1 MGKIYL
7 YLGKRDKKGIKVL
20 TVFPGKELS
29 RAKVDNIKSLHLPP
43 DIELALQKTIQEHR
57 FLWEIWIEEAA
68 DFNDLKT
75 KLEKRGYRNIPIHAE
90 QLNPL
95 KQFYNTTKTAP
106 QPDISAL
113 RSKSRTMLE
122 RNSKK
127 NLTSSN
133 ANFGNRKRTTGGFNH

>member
-7 YLGKRDKKGIKVL
+7 YLGKRDKKGIKIL

-29 RAKVDNIKSLHLPP
+29 RARVDDIKSLHLPP
-43 DIELALQKTIQEHR
+43 DIELALQKTIQEYH
-57 FLWEIWIEEAA
+57 LSWEMWIEEAL
-68 DFNDLKT
+68 DFNDLKN
-75 KLEKRGYRNIPIHAE
+75 KLQKRGYKNIPLHAD

-95 KQFYNTTKTAP
+95 KQFYNTRKTP

-113 RSKSRTMLE
+113 RSKNRTMLE

-127 NLTSSN
+127 NLASSN
-133 ANFGNRKRTTGGFNH
+133 TNLGNRKRTTGSFNH